1 MKKILIMIIACLASM
16 LTMYGQ
22 DKNWRFAVVGDTHVP
37 QAYTIKKII
46 PSIIENKVEVVLFAG
61 DLIQGGKGKNSNDM
75 YEELHIWN
83 ELIQPLKDAGIKIL
97 AVRGNHEAD
106 VRGNNITPWNKA
118 ISSDL
123 NFTSVYKNITFIGI
137 DNYINGEHTVD
148 TEWLNNALK
157 KSDRNSLIVPFGHE
171 PAFTCDT
178 FHPICLDAN
187 PNERDRFWGVLE
199 KYNIDYYFCGHSHQY
214 NHCTITHNE
223 KTIHQI
229 VSGGGGGSLQP
240 KRGGIKN
247 TDGYNIKSI
256 EIKSET
262 GYILVDV
269 VNNELFP
276 QWVHI
281 YDKNVPNHTKNIKRK
296 GNRNNYRKDTKS
308 INQ

>member
-106 VRGNNITPWNKA
+106 V
-118 ISSDL
+118 
-123 NFTSVYKNITFIGI
+123 
-137 DNYINGEHTVD
+137 
-148 TEWLNNALK
+148 
-157 KSDRNSLIVPFGHE
+157 
-171 PAFTCDT
+171 
-178 FHPICLDAN
+178 
-187 PNERDRFWGVLE
+187 
-199 KYNIDYYFCGHSHQY
+199 
-214 NHCTITHNE
+214 
-223 KTIHQI
+223 
-229 VSGGGGGSLQP
+229 
-240 KRGGIKN
+240 
-247 TDGYNIKSI
+247 
-256 EIKSET
+256 
-262 GYILVDV
+262 
-269 VNNELFP
+269 
-276 QWVHI
+276 
-281 YDKNVPNHTKNIKRK
+281 K
-296 GNRNNYRKDTKS
+296 GNRNNYRKYTKS